1 MLAPPLPNKKR
12 ERYSQSSFSFDIF
25 FLRAVLSDNCIDKN
39 ISSPSWT
46 PYNAT
51 KICNLHLLTK
61 RQASPLPVGMF
72 TFLFC
77 FFVFFFC
84 PFVLVD
90 YKKEFAKK
98 TKQNKNKNK
107 QKNATDQKRTVG
119 EYNYFSYD
127 HIEALTTVNYSLM
140 SKSRYLR

>member
-1 MLAPPLPNKKR
+1 M
-12 ERYSQSSFSFDIF
+12 
-25 FLRAVLSDNCIDKN
+25 DKN
-39 ISSPSWT
+39 ISSLSWT
-46 PYNAT
+46 RYNAT
-51 KICNLHLLTK
+51 KIWSVCLH
-61 RQASPLPVGMF
+61 
-72 TFLFC
+72 FC
-77 FFVFFFC
+77 FVFFVFFFC
-84 PFVLVD
+84 PFVLID

-98 TKQNKNKNK
+98 PK

>member
-1 MLAPPLPNKKR
+1 M
-12 ERYSQSSFSFDIF
+12 
-25 FLRAVLSDNCIDKN
+25 
-39 ISSPSWT
+39 
-46 PYNAT
+46 
-51 KICNLHLLTK
+51 
-61 RQASPLPVGMF
+61 
-72 TFLFC
+72 
-77 FFVFFFC
+77 
-84 PFVLVD
+84 LVD

-98 TKQNKNKNK
+98 TKQNKKKNK